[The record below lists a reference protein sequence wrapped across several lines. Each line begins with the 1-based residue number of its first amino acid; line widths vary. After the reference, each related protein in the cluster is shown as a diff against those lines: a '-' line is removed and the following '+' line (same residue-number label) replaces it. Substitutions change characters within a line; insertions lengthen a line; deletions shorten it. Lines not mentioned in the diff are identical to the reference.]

1 MPRQKGPRW
10 GAVVVDDASE
20 PRIAEHFEMACEAL
34 GERATIIR
42 NRQRQ
47 GSLANLV
54 TAVRL
59 VCTNPESV
67 IVTLDADDTL
77 LGDGVLERLAAKY
90 ESGADLT
97 VGSMLR
103 TDKAAKYPAE
113 LEAPR
118 THRGGNVWQHLR
130 SFRKRLFDAIPDEAL
145 RLDGEYIELASDWAF
160 MLPMV
165 ETATRPVQI
174 SQPALI
180 CTNRLGAERERI
192 ERCVKRR
199 SDESSRER
207 AESTSRHRVSRLRT
221 RRWRPDHVHRT
232 QRQHDGRNEG
242 TVPETHAP
250 ARRGKGQRLH
260 RCRGGI

>member
-174 SQPALI
+174 SQPLYLHEPSG
-180 CTNRLGAERERI
+180 CGKGADRTVREETIGRI
-192 ERCVKRR
+192 V
-199 SDESSRER
+199 ER
-207 AESTSRHRVSRLRT
+207 ACRIHEPAPSEQASNTT
-221 RRWRPDHVHRT
+221 M
-232 QRQHDGRNEG
+232 
-242 TVPETHAP
+242 ET
-250 ARRGKGQRLH
+250 
-260 RCRGGI
+260 